1 MISSRYALSVT
12 MVLALAL
19 IPTVF
24 HSYLVTLINDGRS
37 AERITHVFGEFSSKP
52 YDQRKARWVKK
63 VFDSQDWVE
72 RIYKNSSGEK
82 VRLFVARS
90 YDLKRLYHHPEL
102 GLSHG
107 ADLKSE
113 GVFMLHGKSEIPV
126 HLLQSRSERGLVAY
140 VLLHD
145 GMFIKDPLAHQL
157 LEAFKQFVSAKKAM
171 TLFYVSDSI
180 SPNGVDFNKTSAAFI
195 LGEAVKS
202 FQNQIPVM
210 EVE

>member
-1 MISSRYALSVT
+1 MISSRYALPVT
-12 MVLALAL
+12 MLLALAL

-24 HSYLVTLINDGRS
+24 HSYLAALIDDGRS
-37 AERITHVFGEFSSKP
+37 VESISHVLGDFSSQP
-52 YDQRKARWVKK
+52 YNRHKAQWVKE

-72 RIYKNSSGEK
+72 RIYKSSSGAK
-82 VRLFVARS
+82 VRLFVVRS

-102 GLSHG
+102 ALSRG

-113 GVFMLHGKSEIPV
+113 GVFMLHGESEIPV
-126 HLLQSRSERGLVAY
+126 HLLQSNSGHGLVAY

-157 LEAFKQFVSAKKAM
+157 LEAFKQLVSARKAM

-180 SPNGVDFNKTSAAFI
+180 SPNGADFNKTSAAFI

-202 FQNQIPVM
+202 FQTQMPLM

>member
-1 MISSRYALSVT
+1 MISSRYALIVT
-12 MVLALAL
+12 IVLVIAL

-24 HSYLVTLINDGRS
+24 HSYLAALIDDGRS
-37 AERITHVFGEFSSKP
+37 AERIPQVFGEFSSEP
-52 YDQRKARWVKK
+52 YNRHKAQWGKE
-63 VFDSQDWVE
+63 VFDSQDWAE
-72 RIYKNSSGEK
+72 RIYKNSSDTK

-102 GLSHG
+102 GLSRG
-107 ADLKSE
+107 VDLKSE

-126 HLLQSRSERGLVAY
+126 HLLQSRSGRGLVAY
-140 VLLHD
+140 VLLYD
-145 GMFIKDPLAHQL
+145 GMFIKDPLEHQL
-157 LEAFKQFVSAKKAM
+157 LEAFKQLVSARKAM

-180 SPNGVDFNKTSAAFI
+180 SPNGADFNKTSAAFI

-202 FQNQIPVM
+202 FQAQIPLM